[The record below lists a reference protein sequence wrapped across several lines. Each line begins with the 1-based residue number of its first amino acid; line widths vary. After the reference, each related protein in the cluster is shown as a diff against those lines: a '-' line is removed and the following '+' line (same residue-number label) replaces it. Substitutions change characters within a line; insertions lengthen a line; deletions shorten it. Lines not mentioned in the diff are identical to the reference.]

1 MFGNRKRIDRLEA
14 EIAALRSALRS
25 EEDERRRVIAEER
38 NRAQEDIK
46 CLYAWI
52 ETLRKDLAEERKN
65 AQEETKRLFEEVE
78 TLRKALSETKKEM
91 SDMRTLRGMT
101 TVPEAPVSISDVMDE
116 WLNGKEDAL
125 ENE

>member
-14 EIAALRSALRS
+14 EIAALRSALQS

-38 NRAQEDIK
+38 KKAQEDIK
-46 CLYAWI
+46 
-52 ETLRKDLAEERKN
+52 
-65 AQEETKRLFEEVE
+65 RLFCEVE
-78 TLRKALSETKKEM
+78 TLRKELSETQKSLSETQKAL

-116 WLNGKEDAL
+116 WLNGKEDAS
-125 ENE
+125 EDE